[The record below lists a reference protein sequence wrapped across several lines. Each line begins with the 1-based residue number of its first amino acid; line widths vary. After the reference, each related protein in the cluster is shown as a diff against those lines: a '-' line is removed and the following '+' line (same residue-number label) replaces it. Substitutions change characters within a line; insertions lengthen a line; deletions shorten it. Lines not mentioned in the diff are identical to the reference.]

1 MARLKKKTII
11 FGSSGDIG
19 KKIKQ
24 VLKKNNIFEF
34 NSKELDLSNITKAK
48 NFNVKII
55 PDNIIFVSAKNNPK
69 DFLKLN
75 DNEIE
80 EVFNTNFLSFIIVLK
95 KILKKIIKAKRK
107 CKIILITSLYSRYG
121 RSKRLLYSIS
131 KHALLGLTRNIAVEL
146 GPKGITI
153 NSVSPGYVDTK
164 MTRRNLNLKQIRF
177 LKSKTPLKKIIKP
190 IDIALVVKALL
201 NDEIASIT
209 GQEIIVDGGISVNG
223 SFGL

>member
-19 KKIKQ
+19 RKIKK
-24 VLKKNNIFEF
+24 VLNKDNILEL
-34 NSKELDLSNITKAK
+34 NSKELDLSNIEEAK
-48 NFNVKII
+48 KYNINMI
-55 PDNIIFVSAKNNPK
+55 PDNIIFVSATNNPK
-69 DFLKLN
+69 DFIKLN

-80 EVFNTNFLSFIIVLK
+80 KILNTNFVSFIILLK
-95 KILKKIIKAKRK
+95 KLLKKIIKSKKK

-121 RSKRLLYSIS
+121 RSKRLLYSVS

-146 GPKGITI
+146 GDKGITI
-153 NSVSPGYVDTK
+153 NAVSPGYVDTK
-164 MTRRNLNLKQIRF
+164 MTRKNLNLKQIKF

-190 IDIALVVKALL
+190 MDIALVVKTLL
-201 NDEIASIT
+201 NDEIVSIT